1 MINYTH
7 SFIVSLIFT
16 VFFETL
22 ALVLLIR
29 KFFNI
34 NKERIGNA
42 QLLFAGFFASFL
54 TMPYVWYVFP
64 NLAGWTHDVSVH
76 YGEIFAF
83 LLEALFYRIYLKTNT
98 KNSLLIS
105 LICNS
110 VSYSLGF
117 FLRSKGLWF
126 YW

>member
-1 MINYTH
+1 MIGYTH
-7 SFIVSLIFT
+7 SFIISLIFT
-16 VFFETL
+16 VFSETL
-22 ALVLLIR
+22 ALVFLIR
-29 KFFNI
+29 FFFNI
-34 NKERIGNA
+34 NKEKIGNK
-42 QLLFAGFFASFL
+42 QLLFAGFSASFL
-54 TMPYVWYVFP
+54 TIPYVWYVFP
-64 NLAGWTHDVSVH
+64 NLIDWTRDISIH

-83 LLEALFYRIYLKTNT
+83 LLEALFYRIYLKTSV

-110 VSYSLGF
+110 ISYSLGF

>member
-7 SFIVSLIFT
+7 FFIISLIFT
-16 VFFETL
+16 IFSETL
-22 ALVLLIR
+22 ILVFLIR

-34 NKERIGNA
+34 NKERIGNIK
-42 QLLFAGFFASFL
+42 LLFTGFFASFL
-54 TMPYVWYVFP
+54 TVPYVWYVFP
-64 NLAGWTHDVSVH
+64 NLTGWTRDVSIH
-76 YGEIFAF
+76 YSEVFAF
-83 LLEALFYRIYLKTNT
+83 LLEALFYKIYLKTNI

-110 VSYSLGF
+110 ISYSLGL